1 MKAQQTKQIKG
12 LENLEKRLLKAE
24 KRVYAEKLEQIILL
38 QNELFPNQGL
48 QERKANF
55 SEFYLDVNGKLL
67 EKLFQELKPLEP
79 NFTIITL

>member
-1 MKAQQTKQIKG
+1 M
-12 LENLEKRLLKAE
+12 ENLEKRLLKAE

-55 SEFYLDVNGKLL
+55 SEFYLDVNDKLIEKLL
-67 EKLFQELKPLEP
+67 LELKPLEA
-79 NFTIITL
+79 NFTTIIL